1 MKNFVSHFVL
11 RSVCT
16 NFASEMIEKRESIF
30 KYAARCGLPMGGYLS
45 LMSVSMIFSDKLP
58 LLSLVVLV
66 MLIFT
71 PVLIYKLLR
80 ARYVADSCTT
90 DFSSLW
96 MIGILTFIY
105 GSLICTAV
113 TYALLEWMR
122 PDFFYDMAQLVID
135 QYKTMPAAKEMVDT
149 LRTIVDKG
157 LLPST
162 LEFLFQMFW
171 LTSFLGSLVSA
182 IVAVIVRKIKP
193 KP

>member
-1 MKNFVSHFVL
+1 
-11 RSVCT
+11 
-16 NFASEMIEKRESIF
+16 
-30 KYAARCGLPMGGYLS
+30 
-45 LMSVSMIFSDKLP
+45 
-58 LLSLVVLV
+58 
-66 MLIFT
+66 
-71 PVLIYKLLR
+71 
-80 ARYVADSCTT
+80 
-90 DFSSLW
+90 

-113 TYALLEWMR
+113 TYALLEWLR

-135 QYKTMPAAKEMVDT
+135 QYSKVPAANDMVET
-149 LRTIVDKG
+149 LTKIVDKG

>member
-11 RSVCT
+11 RSVYT

-45 LMSVSMIFSDKLP
+45 AMSVAMVFSDKLP
-58 LLSLVVLV
+58 LLSFVVLG

-71 PVLIYKLLR
+71 PVIIYKMLR
-80 ARYVADSCTT
+80 ARYIFDSCTT

-113 TYALLEWMR
+113 TYALLEWLR

-135 QYKTMPAAKEMVDT
+135 QYSKVPAANDMVET
-149 LRTIVDKG
+149 LTKIVDKG